1 MGKKS
6 KKKKESCVQA
16 KSLVSYVTV
25 EFCVCQAVML
35 KKERKKNTCLMLKG
49 FPSYRQIR
57 VS

>member
-25 EFCVCQAVML
+25 EFCLPSCHVKKR
-35 KKERKKNTCLMLKG
+35 KKEKYL
-49 FPSYRQIR
+49 PHAQR
-57 VS
+57 VSLI